1 MKTKMQK
8 IVVLMLSMLL
18 PSLII
23 VSYEI
28 FSDVPADNNTS
39 AKTNIKNVRMYYL
52 GNNQVLDS
60 VLDRSRFAGAQ
71 ATPLGIQELDRIAAD
86 LTASSVVLMDG
97 AWISQQVS
105 NTVVHAFLRQAVSQ
119 GAKLAAM
126 GGSTAAFL
134 EALDQAKIDELP
146 RNETT
151 GILINPAYDNPP
163 IVGFKLM
170 QATTPYGEQ
179 YSYPSIFSC
188 GNTQDI
194 DAVFGYFSS
203 WVGG

>member
-105 NTVVHAFLRQAVSQ
+105 NTIVHAFLRQAVSQ